1 MPNDEPSVPPLP
13 ADEDRG
19 SSDSSPLGATKLRV
33 LVVDDSAYNRQ
44 TITAMLESLPDVE
57 VVGRAMNGKEALRL
71 VFDLAPDVITLDL
84 EMPEMDGFAFLRL
97 LMNKR
102 PTPVLV
108 VSGYAQRENVF
119 RALELGALDFLAKP
133 TRDVSPDLKN
143 IKQEL
148 HAKIGL
154 VRKLQ
159 AVRLRDRARSL
170 AAATSSEG
178 RGSPARAGAARSSGQ
193 GPLSGPVPLGVV
205 AVAASTGG
213 PPAVQQLLCGL
224 PRDLPLAV
232 LVAQHMPARFTRAFA
247 DRLDRIVDL
256 RVVEAMDG
264 QPLCAGTV
272 YIAPGSSNVEVAPP
286 SEARGHPVVRVMP
299 VERGILSPVI
309 TPSADHL
316 FKSLADLF
324 GRRMCAVVLTGMGSD
339 GRAGAIAARGA
350 GGRVLA
356 EDPETAVMPGMPYSV
371 IEAGVVD
378 QVLPLEAV
386 AAALVKFGRRCTDAK

>member
-1 MPNDEPSVPPLP
+1 MASDKPSHSHTGDDPSRPPDAAESSEPV
-13 ADEDRG
+13 
-19 SSDSSPLGATKLRV
+19 KLRA

-44 TITAMLESLPDVE
+44 TITAMLESLPNME

-143 IKQEL
+143 IKKEL
-148 HAKIGL
+148 LAKISV

-170 AAATSSEG
+170 AATTG
-178 RGSPARAGAARSSGQ
+178 GVVGA
-193 GPLSGPVPLGVV
+193 PLQAAPIENEALRGPVPLGVV
-205 AVAASTGG
+205 GLAASTGG
-213 PPAVQQLLCGL
+213 PPAIQQLLCGL

-232 LVAQHMPARFTRAFA
+232 IVAQHMPARFTAAFA
-247 DRLDRIVDL
+247 HRLDRIVDV

-272 YIAPGSSNVEVAPP
+272 YIAPGSSNVEVTPATEPR
-286 SEARGHPVVRVMP
+286 AHPVVRVMS
-299 VERGILSPVI
+299 VAQGGLSRTI

-316 FKSLADLF
+316 FKSLGACF
-324 GRRMCAVVLTGMGSD
+324 GRKMCAVVLTGMGSD

-350 GGRVLA
+350 GAFVLA
-356 EDPETAVMPGMPYSV
+356 EDPDTAVMPGMPYSV

-378 QVLPLEAV
+378 EVLALEQM
-386 AAALVKFGRRCTDAK
+386 AAKLVEFGRRCTDAE

>member
-1 MPNDEPSVPPLP
+1 MVSDPSSHRAGEAP
-13 ADEDRG
+13 ASTPGR
-19 SSDSSPLGATKLRV
+19 LRA

-44 TITAMLESLPDVE
+44 TLTAMLESLPDME

-71 VFDLAPDVITLDL
+71 VFDLEPDIITLDL

-143 IKQEL
+143 IKNEL
-148 HAKIGL
+148 LSKISV
-154 VRKLQ
+154 VRTLQ
-159 AVRLRDRARSL
+159 AVRMRDRARSL
-170 AAATSSEG
+170 AATSG
-178 RGSPARAGAARSSGQ
+178 AAAGAPPRERPSPDDVLA
-193 GPLSGPVPLGVV
+193 GPPPLGVV

-213 PPAVQQLLCGL
+213 PPAIQQLLCGL
-224 PRDLPLAV
+224 PGDYPLAV
-232 LVAQHMPARFTRAFA
+232 LVAQHMPARFTSAFA
-247 DRLDRIVDL
+247 HRLDRIVDL

-272 YIAPGSSNVEVAPP
+272 YIAPGAANVEV
-286 SEARGHPVVRVMP
+286 EAGSGSGAHPRVRVRP
-299 VERGILSPVI
+299 VESGGLTRAI

-316 FKSLADLF
+316 FKSLAGVF
-324 GRRMCAVVLTGMGSD
+324 GHRLCTVVLTGMGSD
-339 GRAGAIAARGA
+339 GRAGAIAAREAGA
-350 GGRVLA
+350 RVLT
-356 EDPETAVMPGMPYSV
+356 EDPKTAVMPGMPYSV
-371 IEAGVVD
+371 IEAGVAD
-378 QVLPLEAV
+378 DVLALEDV
-386 AAALVKFGRRCTDAK
+386 AGALVDFARGCTDAE

>member
-1 MPNDEPSVPPLP
+1 MASEDSTTRRASGPHPSGETP
-13 ADEDRG
+13 
-19 SSDSSPLGATKLRV
+19 KLRA

-148 HAKIGL
+148 LAKISL

-170 AAATSSEG
+170 AAVVGQAVGAIEIEAAASLEG
-178 RGSPARAGAARSSGQ
+178 PA
-193 GPLSGPVPLGVV
+193 PVGVI

-224 PRDLPLAV
+224 PKELPLAV

-247 DRLDRIVDL
+247 DRLDKIVDL
-256 RVVEAMDG
+256 RVIEAEDG
-264 QPLCAGTV
+264 QSLSAGTV
-272 YIAPGSSNVEVAPP
+272 YVAPGSANVEVVAP
-286 SEARGHPVVRVMP
+286 SETGAAPQIRVVPVDRAA
-299 VERGILSPVI
+299 LSRVI

-316 FKSLADLF
+316 FKSLAGHY
-324 GRRMCAVVLTGMGSD
+324 GRRLCTVILTGMGSD
-339 GRAGAIAARGA
+339 GRLGAIAARNA

-356 EDPETAVMPGMPYSV
+356 EDPDTAVMPGMPYSV

-378 QVLPLEAV
+378 QVLPLEQI
-386 AAALVKFGRRCTDAK
+386 AAALIEFGRRCTDAE

>member
-1 MPNDEPSVPPLP
+1 MPSGKSSQPNASYDPSGVD
-13 ADEDRG
+13 AT
-19 SSDSSPLGATKLRV
+19 SSTGGKLRA

-44 TITAMLESLPDVE
+44 TLTAMLESLPNVE

-108 VSGYAQRENVF
+108 VSGYAQRDNVF

-148 HAKIGL
+148 LSKITV

-170 AAATSSEG
+170 AATSGEVVGAPIGERPIASE
-178 RGSPARAGAARSSGQ
+178 ALT
-193 GPLSGPVPLGVV
+193 GPPPLGVV

-213 PPAVQQLLCGL
+213 PPAIQQLLCGL
-224 PRDLPLAV
+224 PPDLPLAV
-232 LVAQHMPARFTRAFA
+232 LVAQHMPARFTSAFA
-247 DRLDRIVDL
+247 QRLDRLVDL

-272 YIAPGSSNVEVAPP
+272 YVAPGAANVEVDSTAG
-286 SEARGHPVVRVMP
+286 RRMVRVRP
-299 VERGILSPVI
+299 VEQGGLSRAI

-316 FKSLADLF
+316 FKSLAESF
-324 GRRMCAVVLTGMGSD
+324 GRRLCAVVLTGMGSD
-339 GRAGAIAARGA
+339 GRAGAIAARAAGA
-350 GGRVLA
+350 LVVA
-356 EDPETAVMPGMPYSV
+356 EDPATAVMPGMPYSV

-378 QVLPLEAV
+378 QVLALEQV
-386 AAALVKFGRRCTDAK
+386 ADALVAFGRRCTDAT

>member
-1 MPNDEPSVPPLP
+1 MASDTSSNSPSAEPSKKPDRTGEPP
-13 ADEDRG
+13 
-19 SSDSSPLGATKLRV
+19 KLRA

-44 TITAMLESLPDVE
+44 TITAMLESLPGVE

-133 TRDVSPDLKN
+133 TREVSPDLKN
-143 IKQEL
+143 IKKEL
-148 HAKIGL
+148 LSKISV

-170 AAATSSEG
+170 AAVT
-178 RGSPARAGAARSSGQ
+178 AAAPNASKTTELEA
-193 GPLSGPVPLGVV
+193 LSGPAPVGVV
-205 AVAASTGG
+205 AIAASTGG

-224 PRDLPLAV
+224 PKELPLAV
-232 LVAQHMPARFTRAFA
+232 IVAQHMPARFTRAFA
-247 DRLDRIVDL
+247 ERLDKIVDL
-256 RVVEAMDG
+256 RVVEADDG
-264 QPLCAGTV
+264 QPLCSGTV
-272 YIAPGSSNVEVAPP
+272 YVAPGSANVEVMP
-286 SEARGHPVVRVMP
+286 SVDAAGRTVIRVVAVDRSA
-299 VERGILSPVI
+299 LSRVI

-316 FKSLADLF
+316 FKSLADRF
-324 GRRMCAVVLTGMGSD
+324 GRRLCAVILTGMGSD
-339 GRAGAIAARGA
+339 GRAGAIAARAA

-356 EDPETAVMPGMPYSV
+356 EDPQTAVMPGMPYSV

-378 QVLPLEAV
+378 EVRPLEQL
-386 AAALVKFGRRCTDAK
+386 AAALVEFGRRCTDAE